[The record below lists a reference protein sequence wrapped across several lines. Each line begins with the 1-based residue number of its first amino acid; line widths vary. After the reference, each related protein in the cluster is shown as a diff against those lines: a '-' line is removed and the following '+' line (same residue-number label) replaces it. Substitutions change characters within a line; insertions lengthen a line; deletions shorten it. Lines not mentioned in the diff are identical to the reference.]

1 MTCGISHSV
10 RSFRRHCVQ
19 VGEGDSRVG
28 LCLLVGRV
36 SVLVPLIVDE
46 GWFALMQA

>member
-1 MTCGISHSV
+1 MTCGISHPV

-36 SVLVPLIVDE
+36 SVCCGDWNE
-46 GWFALMQA
+46 GWFALMQI